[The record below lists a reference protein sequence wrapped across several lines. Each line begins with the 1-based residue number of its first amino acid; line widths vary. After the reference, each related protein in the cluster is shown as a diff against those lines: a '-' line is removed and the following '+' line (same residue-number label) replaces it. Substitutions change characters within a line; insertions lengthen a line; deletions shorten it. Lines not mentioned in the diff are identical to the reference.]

1 MTNWEIEEKHLI
13 LKYNWKISRSES
25 VTKNNFF
32 LKISDGTNS
41 GLGEVAP
48 NIRYGETPQLV
59 KDQFDFF
66 LKNGASGIKSLD
78 DLQNLLNFT
87 QICNSLRFG
96 IESAYIHY
104 LSKIQNLPVYSFL
117 GLDEPKNIFT
127 AYTLPI
133 MQIGEIQSFYEKHQ
147 LERFKYLKLKINS
160 ENGFDLL
167 KEVRKLSS
175 QSIMIDANESW
186 QNVEELIK
194 FLEKIKK
201 DNIVFVEQPLPY
213 NFEEEYKYLKQNC
226 TFDIFADES
235 ITDKADFKK
244 LTEQFHG
251 INMKLMKSGGYLN
264 GIRLLKDAKK
274 HGLKTMIGCMVETSL
289 GISSAMNLCSLT
301 DYNDL
306 DGFFVIDNEP
316 FNLITEKKG
325 QLFYSKT

>member
-1 MTNWEIEEKHLI
+1 MTNWTIEEKHLI

-32 LKISDGTNS
+32 LQISDGTKS
-41 GLGEVAP
+41 GFGEVAP

-133 MQIGEIQSFYEKHQ
+133 MQIGEIQTFYKKHQ

-167 KEVRKLSS
+167 NEVRKLSS

-226 TFDIFADES
+226 TLDIFADES

-251 INMKLMKSGGYLN
+251 INVKLMKSGGYLN

>member
-1 MTNWEIEEKHLI
+1 MNIWTIEEKHLI
-13 LKYNWKISRSES
+13 LKYNWKISRNES

-32 LKISDGTNS
+32 LQITDGTNS
-41 GLGEVAP
+41 GSGEVAP
-48 NIRYGETPQLV
+48 NIRYGETPQLI

-96 IESAYIHY
+96 IESAYIHF

-133 MQIGEIQSFYEKHQ
+133 MQIGEIQAFYKQHQ

-167 KEVRKLSS
+167 KEVRKLST

-213 NFEEEYKYLKQNC
+213 NFEAEYKYLKQNS
-226 TFDIFADES
+226 TLDIFADES
-235 ITDKADFKK
+235 ITDKADFSN
-244 LTEQFHG
+244 LREQFHG
-251 INMKLMKSGGYLN
+251 INMKLMKSGSYLN

-274 HGLKTMIGCMVETSL
+274 HGLKTMIGCMIETSL

>member
-1 MTNWEIEEKHLI
+1 M
-13 LKYNWKISRSES
+13 
-25 VTKNNFF
+25 
-32 LKISDGTNS
+32 
-41 GLGEVAP
+41 
-48 NIRYGETPQLV
+48 
-59 KDQFDFF
+59 
-66 LKNGASGIKSLD
+66 D

-96 IESAYIHY
+96 IESAYIHF

-133 MQIGEIQSFYEKHQ
+133 MQIGEIQSFYKHHQ

-167 KEVRKLSS
+167 KEVRKLSA

-213 NFEEEYKYLKQNC
+213 NFEEEYKYLKQNS
-226 TFDIFADES
+226 TLDIYADES
-235 ITDKADFKK
+235 ITDKADFSN
-244 LTEQFHG
+244 LSEQFHG

-274 HGLKTMIGCMVETSL
+274 HGLKTMIGCMIETSL

-306 DGFFVIDNEP
+306 DGFFIIDNEP
-316 FNLITEKKG
+316 FNLLTEKKG

>member
-1 MTNWEIEEKHLI
+1 MVTWTIEDKV
-13 LKYNWKISRSES
+13 LKLRYNWKISRNES
-25 VTKNNFF
+25 VTKHNLF
-32 LKISDGTNS
+32 LTVSDGIRS
-41 GLGEVAP
+41 GSGEVAP

-66 LKNGASGIKSLD
+66 LKSGATAIKSLD

-87 QICNSLRFG
+87 RICNSLRFG

-104 LSKIQNLPVYSFL
+104 LSKIQNLPVYAFL
-117 GLDEPKNIFT
+117 GLDEPRDTST

-133 MQIGEIQSFYEKHQ
+133 MQIGEIQAFYKHHQ

-167 KEVRKLSS
+167 KEVRKLSG

-186 QNVEELIK
+186 EDVEELIK

-201 DNIVFVEQPLPY
+201 DNIVFVEQPLPF
-213 NFEEEYKYLKQNC
+213 NFEEEYKYLKLKSS
-226 TFDIFADES
+226 FDIFADES
-235 ITDKADFKK
+235 ITDKADFPK
-244 LTEQFHG
+244 LKEQFHG

-264 GIRLLKDAKK
+264 GIRLLRDAKR

-289 GISSAMNLCSLT
+289 GISSAINLCSLT
-301 DYNDL
+301 DYIDL

-325 QLFYSKT
+325 QLFYSIT

>member
-1 MTNWEIEEKHLI
+1 MINWTIEEKHLT

-32 LKISDGTNS
+32 LQISDGTNS
-41 GLGEVAP
+41 GSGEVAP

-96 IESAYIHY
+96 IESAYIHF

-133 MQIGEIQSFYEKHQ
+133 MQIGEIQTFYKQHQ

-175 QSIMIDANESW
+175 QTIMIDANESW
-186 QNVEELIK
+186 QNVEELII

-213 NFEEEYKYLKQNC
+213 NFEEEYKYLKQNS

-235 ITDKADFKK
+235 ITDKADFNIIR
-244 LTEQFHG
+244 EQFHG

-264 GIRLLKDAKK
+264 GIRLLKDARK

-306 DGFFVIDNEP
+306 DGFFVIENEP